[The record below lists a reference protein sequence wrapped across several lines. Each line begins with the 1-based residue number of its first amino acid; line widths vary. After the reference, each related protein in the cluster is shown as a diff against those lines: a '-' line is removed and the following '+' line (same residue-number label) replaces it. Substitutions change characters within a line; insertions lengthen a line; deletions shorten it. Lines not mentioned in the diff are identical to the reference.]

1 MKDIII
7 ILIIAGVYL
16 FGIFLVYS
24 FAWHNW
30 VEEKIVYS
38 PLTPAIGTPTRV
50 ETDIDEPLSIEKMDR
65 LYFEEEFRRD
75 IYELLSTWTY
85 YDWYDEIEPHG
96 TRLVSPDGRFVV
108 GYYANVWVNRIDYN
122 LTSAGEP
129 VFEHFEDWQKEI
141 TTQEIEKIFDE
152 KRQAERSE
160 ELKKSETNFNS
171 LIK

>member
-1 MKDIII
+1 
-7 ILIIAGVYL
+7 
-16 FGIFLVYS
+16 
-24 FAWHNW
+24 
-30 VEEKIVYS
+30 
-38 PLTPAIGTPTRV
+38 
-50 ETDIDEPLSIEKMDR
+50 
-65 LYFEEEFRRD
+65 
-75 IYELLSTWTY
+75 
-85 YDWYDEIEPHG
+85 
-96 TRLVSPDGRFVV
+96 LVSPDGRFVV